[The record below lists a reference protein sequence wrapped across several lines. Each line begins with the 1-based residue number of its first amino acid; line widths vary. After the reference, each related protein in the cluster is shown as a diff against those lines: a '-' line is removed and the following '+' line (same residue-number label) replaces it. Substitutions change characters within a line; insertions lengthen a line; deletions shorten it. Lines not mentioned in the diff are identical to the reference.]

1 MDEPLLVTRILIFV
15 LINQLLTEHF
25 TDGDIIAT
33 VQNEEEDKMLV
44 IRNMNQGDNFTK
56 RSFKQYNAIFL
67 EKDIISSALLKS
79 ESSRY
84 QTDRLS

>member
-33 VQNEEEDKMLV
+33 VQWGRRQNVGDKE
-44 IRNMNQGDNFTK
+44 
-56 RSFKQYNAIFL
+56 Y
-67 EKDIISSALLKS
+67 EP
-79 ESSRY
+79 SR
-84 QTDRLS
+84 

>member
-1 MDEPLLVTRILIFV
+1 
-15 LINQLLTEHF
+15 
-25 TDGDIIAT
+25 
-33 VQNEEEDKMLV
+33 
-44 IRNMNQGDNFTK
+44 MNQGDNFTK

>member
-56 RSFKQYNAIFL
+56 RSFKQYNAIQ
-67 EKDIISSALLKS
+67 KSRNSVIQIDIVSILTSH
-79 ESSRY
+79 
-84 QTDRLS
+84 

>member
-44 IRNMNQGDNFTK
+44 IRN
-56 RSFKQYNAIFL
+56 R
-67 EKDIISSALLKS
+67 
-79 ESSRY
+79 
-84 QTDRLS
+84 

>member
-44 IRNMNQGDNFTK
+44 IRNMIK
-56 RSFKQYNAIFL
+56 A
-67 EKDIISSALLKS
+67 IISLNVALNNI
-79 ESSRY
+79 
-84 QTDRLS
+84 Q